1 MKQEEWIQQ
10 VMNCTTGIQ
19 KVSPRDDLYAKIKDK
34 LNVPIRVSPYKVWL
48 VAASLFLLL
57 VLNIS
62 ALYSNSK
69 NSQKTDT
76 MKSSYIINQSNQLY

>member
-10 VMNCTTGIQ
+10 VMNSTTGIQ
-19 KVSPRDDLYAKIKDK
+19 KVNPSDDLYAKILEK

-57 VLNIS
+57 GINIS
-62 ALYSNSK
+62 VLYSKSK
-69 NSQKTDT
+69 NTQKTDT
-76 MKSSYIINQSNQLY
+76 VKSSYIINQSNQLY